1 MWIDLTTNPRNNM
14 ATAAQRKKT
23 SKTVNKNTHR
33 GTTMDLSSLVV
44 AFAHIYPGKYFIV
57 NRENML
63 YYDSFDVYL
72 MFSVFLLIVI
82 IR

>member
-1 MWIDLTTNPRNNM
+1 
-14 ATAAQRKKT
+14 
-23 SKTVNKNTHR
+23 
-33 GTTMDLSSLVV
+33 MDLSSLVV